1 MFMKKVF
8 LLIGASTIPSVFRKL
23 ENLTNDI
30 REKISDSLKKT
41 EINAIRTELKVGLEA
56 LRRVTD
62 NNLKYAINFFEHA
75 LQDKPSKITISNE
88 KSELSQKIKK
98 NVDYKTARKHIISVA
113 EELLPT
119 MKVGEIIGLSK
130 NEKNRNKYEFPV
142 TFRKNHDLD
151 LYLAINN
158 ANLYFK
164 KESENTISI
173 WLHDTYNFDNHIK
186 KQSSIEQIPDLI
198 KGKMSFGEWLNEF
211 GEDLQNIGVVKLYE
225 IYIKIETV

>member
-1 MFMKKVF
+1 MKKVF
-8 LLIGASTIPSVFRKL
+8 LLIGSSTIPSVFRKL
-23 ENLTNDI
+23 ENLTNNI

-41 EINAIRTELKVGLEA
+41 EINAIRTEMKVGLEA

-130 NEKNRNKYEFPV
+130 NEK
-142 TFRKNHDLD
+142 
-151 LYLAINN
+151 
-158 ANLYFK
+158 
-164 KESENTISI
+164 
-173 WLHDTYNFDNHIK
+173 
-186 KQSSIEQIPDLI
+186 
-198 KGKMSFGEWLNEF
+198 
-211 GEDLQNIGVVKLYE
+211 
-225 IYIKIETV
+225 